1 VFKFE
6 REQKIFDVA
15 GVKVGGQPGE
25 LPTVLIGSIF
35 YSGQSLVSDPNK
47 GLFDEEKAKALVRK
61 LESLSELTTNPFMLD
76 ISGVTEEAF
85 VRYVDFVADTTSAP
99 FLLNAFSPALRISA
113 ARHAVETGLTDRVI
127 YNSIQKDAKDEEL
140 EALKNLGVK
149 AAVILAYDPNDES
162 LNASASGRLD
172 ILKEILPLSEKAGI
186 EKAFFDT
193 SMPAFGVG
201 IGAATRAVYLV
212 KEEYGDR
219 GAVGIHTSNAAGTC
233 SWIKENLS
241 GEVRKACD
249 ASQNAIMPILGAD
262 WVMFGPVENADHI
275 FPAVAA
281 IDTYIITATA
291 ELGINPAEEG
301 KHPIFKLMG

>member
-1 VFKFE
+1 MFKFE

-35 YSGQSLVSDPNK
+35 YPGQDIVLNENK
-47 GLFDEEKAKALVRK
+47 GLFDKGKGEALIKK
-61 LESLSELTTNPFMLD
+61 LESLSDLTTNPFMLD

-85 VRYVDFVADTTSAP
+85 FSYIDFVADITVAP
-99 FLLNAFSPALRISA
+99 FLINAFSSTLRISA
-113 ARHAVETGLTDRVI
+113 ARHAVEIGLADRVI

-140 EALKNLGVK
+140 EAIRNLGIK
-149 AAVILAYDPNDES
+149 AATILAYNPHDES
-162 LNASASGRLD
+162 VNASASGRLD

-186 EKAFFDT
+186 EKAFLDT
-193 SMPAFGVG
+193 AMPAFGIG
-201 IGAATRAVYLV
+201 IGAATKATYLV

-219 GAVGIHTSNAAGTC
+219 GAVGTGPGNVTDTC
-233 SWIKENLS
+233 GWVKANFPKEI
-241 GEVRKACD
+241 RRACD

-262 WVMFGPVENADHI
+262 WIMFGPVESADYI
-275 FPAVAA
+275 FPAVAV

-291 ELGINPAEEG
+291 ELGINPALEG
-301 KHPIFKLMG
+301 VHPIFKLIG

>member
-6 REQKIFDVA
+6 REQKILDVS

-35 YSGQSLVSDPNK
+35 YSGQDIVLDENK
-47 GLFDEEKAKALVRK
+47 GLFDKAKCEALVKK
-61 LESLSELTTNPFMLD
+61 LESLSDLTTNPFMLD
-76 ISGVTEEAF
+76 ITGPTEEAF
-85 VRYVDFVADTTSAP
+85 IRYIDFVADNTGAP
-99 FLLNAFSPALRISA
+99 FLINAFSPSLRISA
-113 ARHAVETGLTDRVI
+113 ARHAIEIGLADRVI

-140 EALKNLGVK
+140 EAIRNLGIK
-149 AAVILAYDPNDES
+149 AATILAYDPHDES

-186 EKAFFDT
+186 EKAFLDT
-193 SMPAFGVG
+193 AMPAFGTG
-201 IGAATRAVYLV
+201 IGAATRAIYLV

-219 GAVGIHTSNAAGTC
+219 CAVGTHTSNATGTC
-233 SWIKENLS
+233 SWVKANLS
-241 GEVRKACD
+241 AEDRRACD

-262 WVMFGPVENADHI
+262 WIMFGPVETADYI
-275 FPAVAA
+275 FPAVAT

-291 ELGINPAEEG
+291 ELGINPAVEG
-301 KHPIFKLMG
+301 MHPIFKLLY